1 MPTLKSLTQSYGSL
15 LLYDDFSLDLKER
28 AVTALIGPSGCGK
41 TTLAQVLSGLLPI
54 ESGDRSEFERLSVSY
69 VFQEPRLLPWLT
81 VRENLELI
89 HDDGEA
95 IASILKAVSLAEK
108 ADALPNTLSGGQQQR
123 VSLARG
129 FLYPSELMIL
139 DEPFSNLDPQ
149 LKNQMIDLF
158 IQLWKQKNKTVLLIT
173 HDHQTALRIADE
185 LFELAMP
192 PHRLAK
198 HHHLSLER
206 ENRTDQWI
214 QEKLNKIQM

>member
-1 MPTLKSLTQSYGSL
+1 MPTIKNLTQSYGSL

-54 ESGDRSEFERLSVSY
+54 ESGDRSEFEQLSVSY

-95 IASILKAVSLAEK
+95 IASILKAVSLADK

-192 PHRLAK
+192 PHCLAK
-198 HHHLSLER
+198 HHHLSLRR

-214 QEKLNKIQM
+214 QDKLNEI